1 MLVKKGAHSTQQKD
15 INQLLVD
22 YALQGK
28 VVARLKGGDPMV
40 FGRCGEEMSALNE
53 HHIYYEIIP
62 GITSAIS
69 VPTNIGVPITHRDCS
84 HSVAFVTATRA
95 NDIGNT
101 KFPNADTLIIMMSLL
116 RLSEIVKHL
125 KVDRPGSTPI
135 AIVQSGTYAA
145 QRRLVGT
152 LDSIE
157 ADQAAAGL
165 VPPALMIVGDVVR
178 LHATFDWRAHL
189 PLNSHR
195 FVLFRS
201 SHQVSDLAGQLS
213 SLGAEVLHLPLN
225 DIQLIPQTSLKEDV
239 SCASHLIFTS
249 ENGVHGLMRQC
260 LSSGIDGRFFAGKE
274 ICAIGTHTAKVCQ
287 SYGLIPDVIPETA
300 TGHGI
305 VEHYHRQLGSNHTVL
320 IPTTPTAG
328 QTLDALGKSG
338 ASVIK
343 RHVYNNVEPEDTKDF
358 MNWLNPSDIFI
369 YMNSASVERCQRLY
383 PNMIHHSS
391 VSIGPKTTKTLLDY
405 GAKPP
410 IQSSRSSKDNILETI
425 LESFSKKQ
433 I

>member
-1 MLVKKGAHSTQQKD
+1 M
-15 INQLLVD
+15 
-22 YALQGK
+22 
-28 VVARLKGGDPMV
+28 
-40 FGRCGEEMSALNE
+40 
-53 HHIYYEIIP
+53 
-62 GITSAIS
+62 
-69 VPTNIGVPITHRDCS
+69 
-84 HSVAFVTATRA
+84 
-95 NDIGNT
+95 
-101 KFPNADTLIIMMSLL
+101 
-116 RLSEIVKHL
+116 
-125 KVDRPGSTPI
+125 
-135 AIVQSGTYAA
+135 
-145 QRRLVGT
+145 
-152 LDSIE
+152 
-157 ADQAAAGL
+157 
-165 VPPALMIVGDVVR
+165 
-178 LHATFDWRAHL
+178 
-189 PLNSHR
+189 
-195 FVLFRS
+195 
-201 SHQVSDLAGQLS
+201 SDLAGQLS

-391 VSIGPKTTKTLLDY
+391 VSIGPKTTKTLFDY